1 MADERFGDPTLASP
15 ASALRSEATTRQV
28 GALPLRRR
36 PDGGLDVLL
45 VTSRETRR
53 WVVPKG
59 WPMKGLKDHRA
70 AEQEAFE
77 EAGVRGKIGKAPIG
91 RFTYD
96 KREANG
102 RLTPIEVM
110 LYRLDVR
117 AEETA
122 WPESRQRERRWCPVE
137 GAAELVEEPELKLLL
152 VALAAGAAA

>member
-1 MADERFGDPTLASP
+1 MDDRSGELPLPRTGA
-15 ASALRSEATTRQV
+15 ALITEATARQV
-28 GALPLRRR
+28 GALPMRRR
-36 PDGGLDVLL
+36 PDGGLDVML

-53 WVVPKG
+53 WIVPKG

-77 EAGVRGKIGKAPIG
+77 EAGVRGKVGKAPLG
-91 RFTYD
+91 CFTYD

-102 RLTPIEVM
+102 RLTPVEVT

-117 AEETA
+117 AEEIA

-137 GAAELVEEPELKLLL
+137 DAAGLVEEPGLKLILTG
-152 VALAAGAAA
+152 LAAGAAA